1 MASDPAPTRDHG
13 PQPLAALM
21 QERGLKP
28 TDLVQAST
36 DQLTHKA
43 VSRAMQ
49 GRWLT
54 PHMQDKVRRALERAT
69 GEPHALIE
77 LFTYAR

>member
-1 MASDPAPTRDHG
+1 MSSDRDHG
-13 PQPLAALM
+13 PQPLAAIL
-21 QERGLKP
+21 QERGLKAH
-28 TDLVQAST
+28 DLVSAST

-43 VSRAMQ
+43 VARAMA

-69 GEPHALIE
+69 GSKFALE
-77 LFTYAR
+77 ALFTYAGRSG

>member
-1 MASDPAPTRDHG
+1 MASDPHPNREHG
-13 PQPLAALM
+13 PQPLAQIM

-28 TDLVQAST
+28 TDLVRAST

-43 VSRAMQ
+43 VARAMA

-54 PHMQDKVRRALERAT
+54 QHMQDKVRRALEQCT
-69 GEPHALIE
+69 GARHALIE
-77 LFTYAR
+77 LFTYA

>member
-1 MASDPAPTRDHG
+1 MPSDPHPNREHG
-13 PQPLAALM
+13 PQPLAQVL
-21 QERGLKP
+21 QERGLKA
-28 TDLVQAST
+28 TDLVHAST

-43 VSRAMQ
+43 VARAIA

-54 PHMQDKVRRALERAT
+54 PHMQDKVRRALEQCT